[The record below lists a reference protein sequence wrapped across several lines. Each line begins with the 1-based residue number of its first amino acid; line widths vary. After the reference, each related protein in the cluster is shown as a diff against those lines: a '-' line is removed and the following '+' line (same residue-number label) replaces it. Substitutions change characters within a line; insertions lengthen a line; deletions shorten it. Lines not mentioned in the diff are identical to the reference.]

1 MEVTI
6 GEVYHPFKGNDY
18 VVRGIASSSDDPTQR
33 YVVYEDLETQKLW
46 VRKYEE
52 FTEELPISK
61 YPNVKQKFRFELVT
75 EED

>member
-6 GEVYHPFKGNDY
+6 GEVYHHFKGNDY

-52 FTEELPISK
+52 FVEELPISR
-61 YPNVKQKFRFELVT
+61 YPDVKQKFRFELVA